1 MEGLQAGS
9 TGKPLAGRELGPFVR
24 VPLCRCP
31 QNSACSLNPAFLSI
45 SMAFIKIPSLN
56 CIVTSGDFLL
66 ARRTADHL
74 CPSVCVM
81 QEVVSPEDV
90 RVSWWLTREEMESQ
104 GIVDLPPPVSSDAF
118 TNLIKCQIKEVIEDF
133 STVSQIT
140 VFHVLDL
147 AFVFH
152 ANILE
157 TQYLNCAGMVRVF
170 FTCNRF
176 KDSIF
181 SPLNFRLHSPFSN
194 VYAESYFYYC
204 MLNSNAIFLHYHR
217 NHTEKHL
224 HCDLSLS
231 SISSKKEL
239 QLIRVDSE
247 FSIRFIRNF
256 LAPHLE

>member
-1 MEGLQAGS
+1 
-9 TGKPLAGRELGPFVR
+9 
-24 VPLCRCP
+24 
-31 QNSACSLNPAFLSI
+31 
-45 SMAFIKIPSLN
+45 
-56 CIVTSGDFLL
+56 
-66 ARRTADHL
+66 
-74 CPSVCVM
+74 M

-90 RVSWWLTREEMESQ
+90 RVSWWLTRKEMESQ

-181 SPLNFRLHSPFSN
+181 FTIKFPASFSLFKRLCGELFLLLHVEFQCYFS
-194 VYAESYFYYC
+194 
-204 MLNSNAIFLHYHR
+204 
-217 NHTEKHL
+217 
-224 HCDLSLS
+224 SLS
-231 SISSKKEL
+231 S
-239 QLIRVDSE
+239 Q
-247 FSIRFIRNF
+247 
-256 LAPHLE
+256 PH